1 MYICTCITSACWD
14 LILIIHAFLKPCTL
28 IVFWQN
34 MQIRSVYLV
43 SMSMISFLRDG
54 IWEMD
59 SMILQAICL
68 AERDDG
74 VNMAC
79 CSQVVWV
86 SFKWIGGVFHIFS
99 LHLVPYFSI
108 KYKALTSFLLSF
120 FSDLFSVD
128 SVAPISFKSNLL
140 SIVLNTCTLT
150 FSQNMHNI

>member
-1 MYICTCITSACWD
+1 
-14 LILIIHAFLKPCTL
+14 
-28 IVFWQN
+28 
-34 MQIRSVYLV
+34 
-43 SMSMISFLRDG
+43 MSIISFLRDG
-54 IWEMD
+54 IWEID

-68 AERDDG
+68 AEREDG

-86 SFKWIGGVFHIFS
+86 SFRWIGGVFHIFS

-128 SVAPISFKSNLL
+128 SVAPISIKSKIIKHSFKHMHHNLFTEYAKCIIQEL
-140 SIVLNTCTLT
+140 E
-150 FSQNMHNI
+150 